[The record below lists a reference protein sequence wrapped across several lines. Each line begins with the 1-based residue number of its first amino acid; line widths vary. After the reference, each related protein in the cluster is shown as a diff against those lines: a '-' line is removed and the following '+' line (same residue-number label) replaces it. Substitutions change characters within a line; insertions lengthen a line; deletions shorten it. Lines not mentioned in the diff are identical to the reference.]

1 MARLHCFN
9 LISFVCPILS
19 GLNIVLEGYATG
31 NFSEVA
37 AKHGVHMTQMTNWK
51 KQLLAHGSDIFKRK
65 NDLKSDSER
74 RIDQLEK
81 TCGRLAIEND
91 ILKKT
96 AQYLG

>member
-1 MARLHCFN
+1 MGRKRPKQF
-9 LISFVCPILS
+9 SPEFELS
-19 GLNIVLEGYATG
+19 VVLEGYTTG

-37 AKHGVHMTQMTNWK
+37 ATHGLHMTQMTNWK
-51 KQLLAHGSDIFKRK
+51 KQLLSQGSDVFKGKRE
-65 NDLKSDSER
+65 LKGESER

-96 AQYLG
+96 AEYLS

>member
-1 MARLHCFN
+1 MGKKSPKQF
-9 LISFVCPILS
+9 SPEFKLS
-19 GLNIVLEGYATG
+19 VVLEGYASG

-37 AKHGVHMTQMTNWK
+37 AKHGVHMTQVANWK
-51 KQLLAHGSDIFKRK
+51 KQLLVNGSDIFKRR
-65 NDLKSDSER
+65 NDQKSDAER

-96 AQYLG
+96 AEYLS

>member
-1 MARLHCFN
+1 MGKKGPKQFSAEFK
-9 LISFVCPILS
+9 LS
-19 GLNIVLEGYATG
+19 VVLEGYATG

-37 AKHGVHMTQMTNWK
+37 AKHGVHMTQMANWK
-51 KQLLAHGSDIFKRK
+51 KQLLANGSAIFKRK
-65 NDLKSDSER
+65 KDRMSDTDR

-96 AQYLG
+96 AEYLS